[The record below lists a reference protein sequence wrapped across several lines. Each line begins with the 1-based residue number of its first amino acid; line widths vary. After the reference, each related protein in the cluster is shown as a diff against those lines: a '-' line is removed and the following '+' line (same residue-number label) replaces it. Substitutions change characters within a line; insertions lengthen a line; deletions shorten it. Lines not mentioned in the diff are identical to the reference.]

1 VITRFAI
8 PDGGSPANQPTLYY
22 FRASDPCRSRALGR
36 EGRRKRQPE
45 KEASC
50 SPSLWY
56 THDVRAVFFGTP
68 AIAVPALKALA
79 EVAEIVGVVC
89 QPDRP
94 SGRGLQLQAPAV
106 KIAALELGYVVHQP
120 VKVKTG
126 NLDEWL
132 RARSPDV
139 ALVLAYGRILPPA
152 VLSAPRRGC
161 MNLHASLLPRWRG
174 AAPINWSIMHGDSE
188 TGVCLMQMDE
198 GLDTGPVYA
207 RRAIPIGPEETAGE
221 LAERLAQTAAQLTRE
236 ELAPA
241 VNGKLEAVPQEHEKA
256 SHAPPLER
264 QHCALDFE
272 RSARQLVDQIRGL
285 SPRPG
290 AHTLL
295 RGKPLKIAQAR
306 WDAGPAR
313 GEPGLVTVEQKRV
326 FVSTTDGA
334 FELCRAQAEGR
345 KEVAAIDLVNGR
357 ALKAGDVLG
366 Q

>member
-1 VITRFAI
+1 M
-8 PDGGSPANQPTLYY
+8 
-22 FRASDPCRSRALGR
+22 
-36 EGRRKRQPE
+36 
-45 KEASC
+45 
-50 SPSLWY
+50 
-56 THDVRAVFFGTP
+56 RAVFFGTP

-106 KIAALELGYVVHQP
+106 KVAALELGYAVHQP

-132 RARSPDV
+132 LERAPDV
-139 ALVLAYGRILPPA
+139 ALVLAYGRILPPR

-174 AAPINWSIMHGDSE
+174 AAPINWSIMHGDGE

-207 RRAIPIGPEETAGE
+207 RRAIPIGAEETAGE
-221 LAERLAQTAAQLTRE
+221 LAERLAETAAQLVRE
-236 ELAPA
+236 ELARA
-241 VNGKLEAVPQEHEKA
+241 VNGELEAIPQEHEKA

-264 QHCALDFE
+264 QHGALNFE
-272 RSARQLVDQIRGL
+272 RSARELVNQVRGL

-295 RGKPLKIAQAR
+295 HGKPLKITQTRLA
-306 WDAGPAR
+306 AGPAR
-313 GEPGLVTVEQKRV
+313 GAPGLVSVEQKRV
-326 FVSTTDGA
+326 LVSTADGA
-334 FELCRAQAEGR
+334 FELVRAQAEGR
-345 KEVAAIDLVNGR
+345 KELAAIDLVNGR
-357 ALKAGDVLG
+357 ALKVGDVLG